1 MITEKKFQLVYNWI
15 FIPVWNECQNGYFK
29 KQVEINRGWV
39 WLLILIFYE
48 CKQQQ
53 STSQIRSVKVFMK
66 PSDEQI
72 SFDLTYIIEIS
83 FCLIITEGVTNWQIL
98 GTFILDLEWNLYQ
111 MYHISTYSV
120 RNHVKLR
127 GFSKDTLLFGG
138 FWLWAWRISWGL
150 QTCIAERSKVP
161 NG

>member
-1 MITEKKFQLVYNWI
+1 MFAL
-15 FIPVWNECQNGYFK
+15 
-29 KQVEINRGWV
+29 
-39 WLLILIFYE
+39 
-48 CKQQQ
+48 
-53 STSQIRSVKVFMK
+53 
-66 PSDEQI
+66 
-72 SFDLTYIIEIS
+72 
-83 FCLIITEGVTNWQIL
+83 GVTLKNEKVYL
-98 GTFILDLEWNLYQ
+98 KGV
-111 MYHISTYSV
+111 SAV

>member
-1 MITEKKFQLVYNWI
+1 MLSNVTHSNSYFECNKKRGCIDQLYIELGLKQN
-15 FIPVWNECQNGYFK
+15 IP
-29 KQVEINRGWV
+29 
-39 WLLILIFYE
+39 
-48 CKQQQ
+48 
-53 STSQIRSVKVFMK
+53 
-66 PSDEQI
+66 
-72 SFDLTYIIEIS
+72 
-83 FCLIITEGVTNWQIL
+83 GVSY
-98 GTFILDLEWNLYQ
+98 D
-111 MYHISTYSV
+111 MSSV